1 MARTPDFRV
10 VVGGQ
15 DISSYL
21 VDLLE
26 RGKLMTVEVT
36 DNSGKEAD
44 SIQIDVVRDG
54 TIPIPAKGTLI
65 ECEFGWL
72 GTGRRDYGMFYSDQP
87 QTSGS
92 GSGDEGHKLSI
103 SGTSADMSGT
113 LKQQRTQSY
122 DRKTVGEIVKEVAG
136 RNKLIAAVADTIANI
151 KIPHIDQTQ
160 ESDANFLTRLAD
172 DLGVSFKPKMGR
184 LLFTERGVPKS
195 IGGIPFPDIEFPAAE
210 ILDYTW
216 AGPERGNFKSVKATW
231 HDQAK
236 ATRQS
241 YIAGSG
247 EPQRV
252 LPRTYASEAEA
263 TRAADAA
270 LKDGTASGETASVT
284 LVGNQNVFAESKIS
298 LIAPVQSPE
307 LGGSWSVQVARQ
319 RLSGDGY
326 ETPVDLERER

>member
-54 TIPIPAKGTLI
+54 TIPIPAKRTLI

-72 GTGRRDYGMFYSDQP
+72 ETGRRDYGMFYSDQP

-122 DRKTVGEIVKEVAG
+122 DKKTVGEIVKEVAG
-136 RNKLIAAVADTIANI
+136 RNKLIA
-151 KIPHIDQTQ
+151 DQ
-160 ESDANFLTRLAD
+160 
-172 DLGVSFKPKMGR
+172 
-184 LLFTERGVPKS
+184 
-195 IGGIPFPDIEFPAAE
+195 GGHFWTPI
-210 ILDYTW
+210 T
-216 AGPERGNFKSVKATW
+216 
-231 HDQAK
+231 
-236 ATRQS
+236 
-241 YIAGSG
+241 
-247 EPQRV
+247 
-252 LPRTYASEAEA
+252 PR
-263 TRAADAA
+263 
-270 LKDGTASGETASVT
+270 
-284 LVGNQNVFAESKIS
+284 
-298 LIAPVQSPE
+298 
-307 LGGSWSVQVARQ
+307 
-319 RLSGDGY
+319 
-326 ETPVDLERER
+326 